1 MLRKIVSWVLIGL
14 GAFLLVIAILA
25 KTWAPGVLQKTPT
38 NIDQIT
44 RLAGS
49 GEKINPE
56 SGEVEPITVRVTNL
70 TQTDADRSDDN
81 NVVWASTVCVVKD
94 EPGTPDC
101 VDGEDP
107 RLVSATVDVFQT
119 DRVTALATGGDREGI
134 QNKFP
139 FNTEKRTYPYWDGI
153 LGEALDAEFQGTE
166 DFDGVESYH
175 FQVSAENVAAEVSSG
190 IDGFYTTK
198 KDIWVEPV
206 TGAIINQEQYEH
218 RELED
223 GTVAIDLT
231 VAMTDEQVEKNIE
244 DAKTNVSGLNLLLN
258 TVPLVGF
265 IGGALLL
272 VIGLLLSRR
281 KAEQA

>member
-38 NIDQIT
+38 NIDQVT

-49 GEKINPE
+49 GEKL
-56 SGEVEPITVRVTNL
+56 GEPITVKVTNV
-70 TQTDADRSDDN
+70 TQTDADKSTDK
-81 NVVWASTVCVVKD
+81 NVVWASTVCVVLD
-94 EPGTPDC
+94 EPDTPDC
-101 VDGEDP
+101 VDGDDE

-119 DRVTALATGGDREGI
+119 DRVTALASGGDREGI

-139 FNTEKRTYPYWDGI
+139 FDTEKKTYPYWDGI
-153 LGEALDAEFQGTE
+153 LSEALDAKFLGTE
-166 DFDGVESYH
+166 DIQGVESYH
-175 FQVSAENVAAEVSSG
+175 FQVSAEEREAEISSG
-190 IDGFYTTK
+190 IDGYYTTT

-206 TGAIINQEQYEH
+206 TGSILNQKQYEH

-231 VAMTDEQVEKNIE
+231 VAFTDEQI
-244 DAKTNVSGLNLLLN
+244 KTNVEDSKKNISGLNLLLN

-281 KAEQA
+281 RAEKA